1 MRQISL
7 RLLIAILTL
16 TIGVV
21 ASAVFTLSVRQ
32 TYIQNVLNLEAV
44 ETTTDS
50 TDVPF
55 NVEPQICAVHDAA
68 MQHDRV
74 PIHYGLPYIPMR
86 YFENRERLFQTR
98 INPLWAAVRSAN
110 RLMPKY
116 IIVRRAA
123 KLKWRGG
130 EITTQLIGNRVT
142 VP

>member
-68 MQHDRV
+68 MRHDRV

-86 YFENRERLFQTR
+86 YFENRERLFPNSNQSIMGGCQIGQQTHAEVYYCSPCR
-98 INPLWAAVRSAN
+98 EAEMAWRRDNNAINW
-110 RLMPKY
+110 
-116 IIVRRAA
+116 
-123 KLKWRGG
+123 
-130 EITTQLIGNRVT
+130 
-142 VP
+142 